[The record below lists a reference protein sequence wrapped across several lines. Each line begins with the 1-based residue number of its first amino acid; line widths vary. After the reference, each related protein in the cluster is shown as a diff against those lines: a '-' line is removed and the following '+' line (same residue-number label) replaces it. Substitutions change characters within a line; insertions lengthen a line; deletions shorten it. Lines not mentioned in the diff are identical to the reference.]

1 MISGLIVYLMPS
13 LFKIKRKS
21 KYEIPFRL
29 LLLIIVFSMFSSLL
43 FWGQDIILSFRATAP
58 YLGLIYF
65 FPFNESKTRKRTIRE
80 NCISFCCIYI
90 VLWCYGMIKA
100 PQVIFSSDPDAGID
114 DSRGI
119 FRLSLE
125 GKGFLVLGFLLL

>member
-1 MISGLIVYLMPS
+1 MKVRPEKEQLERIAFL
-13 LFKIKRKS
+13 
-21 KYEIPFRL
+21 
-29 LLLIIVFSMFSSLL
+29 
-43 FWGQDIILSFRATAP
+43 
-58 YLGLIYF
+58 
-65 FPFNESKTRKRTIRE
+65 
-80 NCISFCCIYI
+80 FCCIYI

-125 GKGFLVLGFLLL
+125 GKGF

>member
-1 MISGLIVYLMPS
+1 MLYVYPVIFYQFYHYISINVTIAKLLFFAMISGLIVYLMPS

-65 FPFNESKTRKRTIRE
+65 
-80 NCISFCCIYI
+80 SF
-90 VLWCYGMIKA
+90 
-100 PQVIFSSDPDAGID
+100 
-114 DSRGI
+114 
-119 FRLSLE
+119 
-125 GKGFLVLGFLLL
+125 